1 MTQSRVS
8 GTSAFFCA
16 AGRFCLRMTA
26 VFAVIVAAAPL
37 ATLPAEAQTLT
48 LSEAYQR
55 MLDREVQYEILDL
68 EQDVADELVRQ
79 ARGQRLPRV
88 GLSINLLYT
97 SQDIISQDNEAFEQ
111 GTSEYP
117 TARITFTVRQPI
129 YDAVRFRELPVARAE
144 RELVIARAEVARN
157 ELSTLLIEAYL
168 SVARAQISMGQAQAM
183 FRARTQLERD
193 LELQVDAGR
202 VDADVLMRAQS
213 DVFEAQA
220 TMAEREFDLVNA
232 LFELYRFT
240 GPETDGVA
248 FAGGAVGI
256 PNFDAL
262 VGTFSRERLQEMS
275 PSIQVARAEVDV
287 AERQLRA
294 TRGSFQPT
302 ADLSLELEYEQTEGS
317 LFGGGSEI
325 ASGEVGLN
333 LGWNI
338 YEGGVRRSRVR
349 EGEARLQIANLR
361 LQQAIELAD
370 LRYDALTASLQEAL
384 QTVSAIGSEQS
395 AASRRLAAATAQE
408 DAGRIGPE
416 AALEARL
423 RRDTLALQS
432 QIARLRVVQIQ
443 SDLLALFGALDI
455 ETLSQNFQG
464 A

>member
-1 MTQSRVS
+1 MNRIEES
-8 GTSAFFCA
+8 GTSVWVGA
-16 AGRFCLRMTA
+16 AMRFCLRMTA
-26 VFAVIVAAAPL
+26 VLAVMVTTAPL
-37 ATLPAEAQTLT
+37 ATLPVEAQALT

-88 GLSINLLYT
+88 GLNINLLYT
-97 SQDIISQDNEAFEQ
+97 SQDIVSQDNEAFEQ
-111 GTSEYP
+111 GTSQYP

-157 ELSTLLIEAYL
+157 ELSTLLIDAYL
-168 SVARAQISMGQAQAM
+168 NVARAQIAMGQAQAM
-183 FRARTQLERD
+183 LRARTQLERD

-220 TMAEREFDLVNA
+220 TMVEREFDLTNA

-240 GPETDGVA
+240 GPEAEGVV

-302 ADLSLELEYEQTEGS
+302 AELSLELEYEQTEGS
-317 LFGGGSEI
+317 LFGGGSEV
-325 ASGEVGLN
+325 ASGELGLN

-338 YEGGVRRSRVR
+338 YEGGVRRSRAR

-370 LRYDALTASLQEAL
+370 LRYDALTASLGEAL
-384 QTVSAIGSEQS
+384 RTVSAIGSEQS

-408 DAGRIGPE
+408 AAGRIGPE

-455 ETLSQNFQG
+455 DTLSQNFQG

>member
-1 MTQSRVS
+1 M
-8 GTSAFFCA
+8 
-16 AGRFCLRMTA
+16 
-26 VFAVIVAAAPL
+26 VAAIAAVALL
-37 ATLPAEAQTLT
+37 ATPPAEAQTLT

-68 EQDVADELVRQ
+68 EQEVADELVRQ

-88 GLSINLLYT
+88 GLNINLLYT
-97 SQDIISQDNEAFEQ
+97 SQDIISQDNDTFEQ
-111 GTSEYP
+111 GTSQYP
-117 TARITFTVRQPI
+117 TASITFTVRQPI
-129 YDAVRFRELPVARAE
+129 YDPVRFRELPVARAE
-144 RELVIARAEVARN
+144 RELVVARAEVARN
-157 ELSTLLIEAYL
+157 ELSTLLIDAYL
-168 SVARAQISMGQAQAM
+168 GVARAQISMDQAQTM
-183 FRARTQLERD
+183 MQARTQLERD

-202 VDADVLMRAQS
+202 VDADILMRSQS

-220 TMAEREFDLVNA
+220 TMAEREFDLTNA

-240 GPETDGVA
+240 GPETEGVV

-275 PSIQVARAEVDV
+275 PTIQVARAEVDV
-287 AERQLRA
+287 AERQLHV
-294 TRGSFQPT
+294 TRGAFQPT
-302 ADLSLELEYEQTEGS
+302 ADVALELEYEQTEGS
-317 LFGGGSEI
+317 LFGGGSQI

-349 EGEARLQIANLR
+349 EGEARLEIANLR
-361 LQQAIELAD
+361 LQQAVELAD
-370 LRYDALTASLQEAL
+370 LRYDALTASLEEAL
-384 QTVSAIGSEQS
+384 QTVSAIGAEQS
-395 AASRRLAAATAQE
+395 AASRRLAAASEQE
-408 DAGRIGPE
+408 TAGRIGPE

-432 QIARLRVVQIQ
+432 QIAQLRVVQIQ

-455 ETLSQNFQG
+455 ETLSQNFRG